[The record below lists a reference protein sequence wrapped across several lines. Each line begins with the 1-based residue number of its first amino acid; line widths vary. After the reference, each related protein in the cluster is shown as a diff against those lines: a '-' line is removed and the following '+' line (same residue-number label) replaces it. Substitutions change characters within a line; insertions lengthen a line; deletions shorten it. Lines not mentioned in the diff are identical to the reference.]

1 MLHVDIPTPSQLQKL
16 MSARGE
22 AHVSFY
28 LRTTPETQNI
38 GQARTELGNLLKTA
52 VAQLE
57 AANTPKRTI
66 WPIEEQVGDLLDD
79 DEFWRFQA
87 NSLAVFVT
95 PGSLRSFRLPNRL
108 TDMVQVA
115 DRFHVKPLLRA
126 ASVGAHAFVLALAEN
141 EVRLIEVF
149 ADLPAQEVTVPGMPK
164 DAASH
169 AGTANVNSR
178 SHSGRLGG
186 SEGQNVLLRA
196 YARAVDGALRPV
208 LAGRTEPLIVA
219 AADPLASMFRSVCS
233 HDTLAADGIKTSPV
247 RLSPGDLADAARPI
261 LDGLQAG
268 LVQEA
273 HALFSARENDGRAT
287 TQVARA
293 ARAATFGAVEILLV
307 DIDEVLPGTVDDAT
321 GDVTFA
327 KEDSAQT
334 YGVVDEIA
342 ARVLQS
348 GGRVM
353 AVRRDEIPQAAS
365 LAAILR
371 YAV

>member
-1 MLHVDIPTPSQLQKL
+1 M
-16 MSARGE
+16 
-22 AHVSFY
+22 
-28 LRTTPETQNI
+28 
-38 GQARTELGNLLKTA
+38 
-52 VAQLE
+52 
-57 AANTPKRTI
+57 
-66 WPIEEQVGDLLDD
+66 
-79 DEFWRFQA
+79 
-87 NSLAVFVT
+87 
-95 PGSLRSFRLPNRL
+95 
-108 TDMVQVA
+108 
-115 DRFHVKPLLRA
+115 
-126 ASVGAHAFVLALAEN
+126 
-141 EVRLIEVF
+141 
-149 ADLPAQEVTVPGMPK
+149 
-164 DAASH
+164 
-169 AGTANVNSR
+169 
-178 SHSGRLGG
+178 
-186 SEGQNVLLRA
+186 
-196 YARAVDGALRPV
+196 
-208 LAGRTEPLIVA
+208 
-219 AADPLASMFRSVCS
+219 
-233 HDTLAADGIKTSPV
+233 

>member
-1 MLHVDIPTPSQLQKL
+1 MLYVDIPTTPELNKL
-16 MSARGE
+16 ISARGD
-22 AHVSFY
+22 ALVSFY

-38 GQARTELGNLLKTA
+38 GQSRIELGNLLKQA

-57 AANTPKRTI
+57 AVGTPKRTI

-87 NSLAVFVT
+87 NSLALFVS
-95 PGSLRSFRLPNRL
+95 PDKLRAFRLPNAL

-126 ASVGAHAFVLALAEN
+126 VSIQSHAFVLALAEN
-141 EVRLIEVF
+141 EVRLVEVF
-149 ADLPAQEVTVPGMPK
+149 ADLPAQEVKVPGMPK

-178 SHSGRLGG
+178 SYSNRKGG
-186 SEGQNVLLRA
+186 AEGQNVLLRA
-196 YARAVDGALRPV
+196 YARAVDAALRPV
-208 LAGRTEPLIVA
+208 LSGRSEPLIVA
-219 AADPLASMFRSVCS
+219 AADPLFSMFSSVSS
-233 HDTLAADGIKTSPV
+233 HDGLAAEGIKTSPV
-247 RLSPGDLADAARPI
+247 RMSPQELAEAARPI
-261 LDGLQAG
+261 LDGIQAG
-268 LVQEA
+268 LVQDA
-273 HALFSARENDGRAT
+273 HALFSARENEGRAT

-293 ARAATFGAVEILLV
+293 ARAATYGAVEMLLV
-307 DIDEVLPGTVDDAT
+307 DIDEVVPGTVDETT
-321 GDVTFA
+321 GEVSFDK
-327 KEDSAQT
+327 KESAAS

-342 ARVLQS
+342 GRVLQS
-348 GGRVM
+348 GGKVM
-353 AVRRDEIPQAAS
+353 AVRRDEIPQGAS